1 MNIFPDQHELISLFE
16 SEPTLADAKVPWTY
30 NRLQF
35 TRTIGDST
43 VECIIEPGYETLRFR
58 WSQRGAEVMDL
69 DLRWVSGLTVEYK
82 DGREALVAQFRDRS
96 GVSPLRIQLT
106 PSIHVSWGT
115 TQELI

>member
-1 MNIFPDQHELISLFE
+1 MKIFPDQYELIGLFE
-16 SEPTLADAKVPWTY
+16 CEPVLADAKVPWTY

-35 TRTIGDST
+35 TRTIADST

-58 WSQRGAEVMDL
+58 WSLRGSEVMDL
-69 DLRWVSGLTVEYK
+69 DLRWVSGLTVESEQ
-82 DGREALVAQFRDRS
+82 GCEALVAQFRDRS

-115 TQELI
+115 TQELL